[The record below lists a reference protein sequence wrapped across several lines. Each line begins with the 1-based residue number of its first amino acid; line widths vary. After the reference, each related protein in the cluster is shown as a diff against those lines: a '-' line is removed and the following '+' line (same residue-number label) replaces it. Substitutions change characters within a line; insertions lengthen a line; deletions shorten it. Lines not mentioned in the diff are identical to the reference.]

1 MTAHFDRKYFL
12 RAFLDQHLLKILI
25 SSIIKKFL
33 RPFLIVSTS
42 PPLIHHCK
50 SNLSSLHI
58 FVNHCTFCASLHVK
72 TCPDPRWQDASLQF
86 TSLPPFQFKYK
97 EPFALLTVKYGHF
110 NRPRH
115 HKSE

>member
-1 MTAHFDRKYFL
+1 MTAHFDRNYFL

-25 SSIIKKFL
+25 SSIINKFL

-42 PPLIHHCK
+42 SPLIHHCK

-72 TCPDPRWQDASLQF
+72 TCPDTRWLNA
-86 TSLPPFQFKYK
+86 SLPPFQFKYK
-97 EPFALLTVKYGHF
+97 ELFALLTVKYGHF
-110 NRPRH
+110 NRPRN
-115 HKSE
+115 HKGE